1 MAETETS
8 RKSRTGLSAGVIKAG
23 QIAGA
28 ITAVVTA
35 GALVWNL
42 ALKSPAPP
50 ASIEAK
56 LSKPT
61 IHAGV
66 PFRAYLNL
74 EPGRLAKEE
83 TSFRASG
90 VSESELQED
99 LRQKGVEAEF
109 TIATKVPA
117 GHTLDLTRTLN
128 NAVTLDPISESGP
141 SEIPREHYVPPAGN
155 YSTTE
160 STFISTPPGGGTFY
174 VEVEIKEPNG
184 KTLDAVE
191 SVPFRAPPQ

>member
-35 GALVWNL
+35 GALLWNL
-42 ALKSPAPP
+42 VLKPAPPP
-50 ASIEAK
+50 ASIEAR

-61 IHAGV
+61 IHAGI

-83 TSFRASG
+83 ASFRASG
-90 VSESELQED
+90 VSESELRED

-109 TIATKVPA
+109 TITTKVPA

-128 NAVTLDPISESGP
+128 NAVTLDPISEGGP

-160 STFISTPPGGGTFY
+160 DTFISTPPGGGTFY

-191 SVPFRAPPQ
+191 SAPFRAPPQ